1 MSASRSAVIGML
13 VAAELLIAGLGVW
26 AFAGSGQWFAH
37 AYVGTAT
44 AAQATRSFAPIAA
57 GSAPAIAIDDPESFV
72 TVTTSTDG
80 RVHVRDLTHVNG
92 AFLGRRTI
100 PPLTVKRTRDGV
112 RIARPAYHGW
122 DIGFVDSRRAIAV
135 QVPSGASLAI
145 AACSGA
151 KVEGMTG
158 GVAVHS
164 QDGHIVLSDAGGSAV
179 TLESQDGHIELRDVH
194 AQKLSVQTQDGHVSA
209 SRVVLL
215 GERPSASF
223 QSLDGSIHVDGLFPA
238 GGTYDVSTQDGHV
251 DVALA
256 RGSDLTLSAST
267 QDGSVRVDGNPP
279 SGPIRVGEG
288 TGIMQVHS
296 QDGSVRVTT
305 NGAQ

>member
-37 AYVGTAT
+37 TYVGTAT

-57 GSAPAIAIDDPESFV
+57 GGAPAIAIDDPESFV

-80 RVHVRDLTHVNG
+80 RVHVRDLTRVNG
-92 AFLGRRTI
+92 AFLGQRTI
-100 PPLTVKRTRDGV
+100 PPLTVERTRDGV
-112 RIARPAYHGW
+112 RIARPEYHGW

-145 AACSGA
+145 AACAGA
-151 KVEGMTG
+151 KVEGVTG
-158 GVAVHS
+158 GIAVHS
-164 QDGHIVLSDAGGSAV
+164 QDGHIALSGAGGSAV
-179 TLESQDGHIELRDVH
+179 TLASQDGHIQIQDVSTK
-194 AQKLSVQTQDGHVSA
+194 KLTVQTQDGHISA
-209 SRVVLL
+209 SRLALL
-215 GERPSASF
+215 GDRPQASF
-223 QSLDGSIHVDGLFPA
+223 HSLDGSVQVEGLFPA
-238 GGTYDVSTQDGHV
+238 GGTYDVSTQDGSV
-251 DVALA
+251 DIALA
-256 RGSDLTLSAST
+256 RGSNLTLDAST
-267 QDGSVRVDGNPP
+267 QDGSVRVDGTSP
-279 SGPIRVGEG
+279 SGPVRIGDG